1 MRILQVPL
9 LLVVSWLLATAT
21 GFAQSVSVGQ
31 VGPSFT
37 LDKFGGGTIS
47 LDDFSGKIKF
57 IYFFGST

>member
-1 MRILQVPL
+1 MRILQASFL
-9 LLVVSWLLATAT
+9 LIISLLLATAAS
-21 GFAQSVSVGQ
+21 FAQSVNVGQ

-47 LDDFSGKIKF
+47 PDDFSGKIKF